1 MVLEMAV
8 TQIRSTVQHRHWSP
22 PNQLCISD
30 AQLLS
35 VPFSSLLLFS
45 FSFFA
50 LTHGSNLGVLSWT
63 ERMCGWAQGSV
74 STLAPSP
81 LLFNP
86 LILKRTKMENKRQ
99 TLPIHLFSTSSNSA
113 SVYIFSWLGRSADA
127 NFRGHFSA
135 TVLSWQSW
143 TLLLPVST
151 QNLTQVL
158 TFMLVL
164 KLNITLTHTDPY
176 FNPN

>member
-1 MVLEMAV
+1 MSSRVRAVGVMVLEMAV

-113 SVYIFSWLGRSADA
+113 SYTFSLDLAEVQMQISGDTFQQQFYLGRAGRCYCPLA
-127 NFRGHFSA
+127 PKI
-135 TVLSWQSW
+135 W
-143 TLLLPVST
+143 P
-151 QNLTQVL
+151 
-158 TFMLVL
+158 
-164 KLNITLTHTDPY
+164 KY
-176 FNPN
+176 